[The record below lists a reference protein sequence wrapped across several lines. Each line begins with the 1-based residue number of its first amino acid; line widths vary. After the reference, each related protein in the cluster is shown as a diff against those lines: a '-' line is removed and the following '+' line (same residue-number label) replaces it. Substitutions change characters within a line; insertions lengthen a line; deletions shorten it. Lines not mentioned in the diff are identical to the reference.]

1 MASTNKTT
9 NFELPQWISTD
20 KPTFEGDLNSAFL
33 TIDNTMESNK
43 TTAETGNANANS
55 ALEKIG
61 NLTLLETTVKDNLVN
76 AINEIVSGGT
86 TPSEIGDL
94 QDLTTSAKNNIVSAI
109 NEVDALAKEIETIT
123 IGELSDL
130 TTSAKNNIVSAIN
143 EVDGL
148 AKELESDN
156 TNISSQIATIS
167 GQITNIS
174 GQITDL
180 QGDITPLET
189 NVNNLTQNLGTLS
202 SLTTS
207 AKNNIVS
214 AINEVNANTL
224 LNKNNSSVQTLNGS
238 SLTIS
243 NVTAD
248 GTLKYINSS
257 KAFLMTGRLHL
268 TGTGLNSLSTFQ
280 LGINSIIKPPKVVG
294 GIAYT
299 PIGMVEATDSS
310 QSLLATGMVSAYYD
324 TDNNTLACQLDLHG
338 DVTNVANI
346 YVSFYPV
353 PITDLQ

>member
-9 NFELPQWISTD
+9 NFDLPQWISTD
-20 KPTFEGDLNSAFL
+20 KPTFEGDLNGAFL
-33 TIDNTMESNK
+33 TIDNTMQSNK

-61 NLTLLETTVKDNLVN
+61 NLTLLETTAKDNLVN

-94 QDLTTSAKNNIVSAI
+94 SDLTTNAKNSIVSAI
-109 NEVDALAKEIETIT
+109 NEVDALAKEIQ
-123 IGELSDL
+123 
-130 TTSAKNNIVSAIN
+130 
-143 EVDGL
+143 
-148 AKELESDN
+148 SDN
-156 TNISSQIATIS
+156 TNIWSQLNNV
-167 GQITNIS
+167 Q
-174 GQITDL
+174 D
-180 QGDITPLET
+180 DITPLV
-189 NVNNLTQNLGTLS
+189 NNINNLTETVGNLS
-202 SLTTS
+202 SLTTT
-207 AKNNIVS
+207 AKDTIVN
-214 AINEVNANTL
+214 AINEVNASTL

-238 SLTIS
+238 SLSIS

-268 TGTGLNSLSTFQ
+268 TGTGLSSLSTFQ

-294 GIAYT
+294 GIAYM

-310 QSLLATGMVSAYYD
+310 QSLLATGMVSVYYD

>member
-9 NFELPQWISTD
+9 NFDLPQWVSSD
-20 KPTFEGDLNSAFL
+20 KPTFEGDLNGAFL
-33 TIDNTMESNK
+33 IIDNTMQSNK
-43 TTAETGNANANS
+43 TTSETGNANANS

-94 QDLTTSAKNNIVSAI
+94 SDLTTNAKNNIVSAI
-109 NEVDALAKEIETIT
+109 NEVDALAKE
-123 IGELSDL
+123 LQ
-130 TTSAKNNIVSAIN
+130 
-143 EVDGL
+143 
-148 AKELESDN
+148 SDN
-156 TNISSQIATIS
+156 TNIWSQVVS
-167 GQITNIS
+167 
-174 GQITDL
+174 L
-180 QGDITPLET
+180 QEQITPLV
-189 NVNNLTQNLGTLS
+189 NNINNLTETVGNLS
-202 SLTTS
+202 SLTTT
-207 AKNNIVS
+207 AKDTIVD
-214 AINEVNANTL
+214 AINEVNGNTL

-238 SLTIS
+238 SLSIS

-268 TGTGLNSLSTFQ
+268 TGTGLSSLSSFE
-280 LGINSIIKPPKVVG
+280 LGINSNIKPPQVFS
-294 GIAYT
+294 GIAST
-299 PIGMVEATDSS
+299 PIGMVVYTDSS
-310 QSLLATGMVSAYYD
+310 QALLGTGMASIYYD
-324 TDNNTLACQLDLHG
+324 TSKNTLVCELELHG